1 VAETPSLLAL
11 SSDLNWQQSVSEL
24 REEALGGLS
33 ARGEGEMAFARLSA
47 FIDGWLHDRLLASVL
62 QPSLLLQARQDPQE
76 ELGVRIRVEEL
87 RWQAVLQA
95 TEELASG
102 VDSSFDWESE
112 VAELRQCLVNQE
124 RFEREQKLW
133 SSWESSRQGMDKD
146 AESLHDEAL
155 KSLHADGSYLT
166 LFPDESRE
174 TEPVEEEKS
183 VGKALEISGTWWT
196 LGILATAGLF
206 GASSLDAIAADE
218 SLTSAVTEAPNW
230 IAPSVL
236 AFPVVSYL
244 LFTLYRNNVNPY
256 AKLTDWVFG
265 LVAMAILGNIVLIAT
280 VGVRLY

>member
-1 VAETPSLLAL
+1 MAEAPSLLAL
-11 SSDLNWQQSVSEL
+11 TSDLNWQQSVSEL

-33 ARGEGEMAFARLSA
+33 TGGEGEMAFAGLSA
-47 FIDGWLHDRLLASVL
+47 FIDGWLHDRLMGNVL

-87 RWQAVLQA
+87 RLQAVLQA
-95 TEELASG
+95 TEELVSG

-112 VAELRQCLVNQE
+112 VAELRQCLVNE
-124 RFEREQKLW
+124 EEIEREQKLF
-133 SSWESSRQGMDKD
+133 SSWESSRQEMDKD
-146 AESLHDEAL
+146 AEILHDEAFN
-155 KSLHADGSYLT
+155 SFHADNSYLT
-166 LFPDESRE
+166 LSPDESRE
-174 TEPVEEEKS
+174 KEPVDEEKS

-265 LVAMAILGNIVLIAT
+265 LVAMAIVGNIVLIAT